1 MGLEGVGACPL
12 GPLVVQAE
20 EVEGSAPERLGQ
32 LVVAWGRRRRAIR
45 VLAGAKGHEEL
56 E

>member
-1 MGLEGVGACPL
+1 MGLEGLKHVR
-12 GPLVVQAE
+12 LVHWLSAE

-32 LVVAWGRRRRAIR
+32 LVAAWGRRRRAIR